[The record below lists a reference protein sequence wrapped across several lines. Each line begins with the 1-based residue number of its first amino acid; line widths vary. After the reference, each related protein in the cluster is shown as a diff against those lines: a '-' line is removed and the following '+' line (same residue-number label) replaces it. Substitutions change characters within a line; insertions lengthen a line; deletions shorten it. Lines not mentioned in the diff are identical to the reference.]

1 MRGLKVRWLAG
12 AVVASVAMVAAPQT
26 SVAATYG
33 LGIVAVDFRFAGIP
47 SSLPAGEYDVRFF
60 NGSRVHPHEAVAFDL
75 GPDCAHYSRAQV
87 LALLDQPEE
96 DAFIE
101 CPNLAF
107 EGFAFAPPL
116 GRDRQTYNLIPGR
129 TFFACFIDT
138 GGTPHFKLGL
148 LSLVNVRA
156 A

>member
-1 MRGLKVRWLAG
+1 MRVRWLVG
-12 AVVASVAMVAAPQT
+12 AVVATAALVGAPQT
-26 SVAATYG
+26 SIAATYR

-47 SSLPAGEYDVRFF
+47 SSLPAGEYDVQFF

-75 GPDCAHYSRAQV
+75 GPECANYNRAQV
-87 LALLDQPEE
+87 IALLDQPEA

-107 EGFAFAPPL
+107 EGFTFAEPL
-116 GRDRQTYNLIPGR
+116 GRDRQTYNLVPGR

-148 LSLVNVRA
+148 LSIVNVRVA
-156 A
+156 